1 MPSKKGGAAKQEYEQ
16 HPFLLGV
23 DDVVSLFGTNI
34 DTGLNDVKV
43 QEIREKYGSNRLSS
57 EGGAKWYTLLGKQIS
72 NAMIL
77 VS

>member
-1 MPSKKGGAAKQEYEQ
+1 MPSKKDGGAKQEYER
-16 HPFLLGV
+16 HPFLLSIDEV
-23 DDVVSLFGTNI
+23 LALFGSNI
-34 DTGLNDVKV
+34 DTGLSDVKI
-43 QEIREKYGSNRLSS
+43 QETRDKYGSNRLSS